1 MSQQPEYERHA
12 DAVATLSRRKF
23 LSRGAATAGIALAAI
38 LSACSGGGTSS
49 SSNIATATSVPA
61 TKAATTAASTTPAG
75 ASTAGTSTAAA
86 TAARATPAGGGF
98 SLTPAALTTVAGSP
112 VSGTASASGGFDWQR
127 FKGASIR
134 VFVPTNPIN
143 TPLKN
148 GLSEFE
154 KLTGIKVNFEDLP
167 ENNAREKLT
176 VEFTAGSSTIDVYA
190 SSLHQERLL
199 FAKNGWYASLN
210 DYLSDP
216 KMTSPDFDW
225 PGDFFKGVVDIMT
238 VDGKVIGMPGN
249 MDTNITFYRK
259 DLFDQAGM
267 KPPKTMDELEAAA
280 KKFHNPPQMYGFVAR
295 GQKTS
300 NATQIDPYFRNFG
313 GGYFDKSGNP
323 IMNSPEDI
331 KAVEFYAMML
341 TKYGPPG
348 VTNFSWPEA
357 SALFQQG
364 RVALYTDGTGFA
376 GPFEDKTKSTV
387 AGKMGYGIF
396 PAGPAGNF
404 PPLFASSWAIYAK
417 SKNKDAAWYFCQW
430 AANKANTLKILQGGT
445 SVGRISAWNN
455 PESRSGSP
463 LSAEW
468 FESTFAMLQASVPGL
483 PPVIHVA
490 ESRDIISVG
499 VIDVINGKD
508 AKTVMDRVQQELKAL
523 VDREKAGG

>member
-1 MSQQPEYERHA
+1 MSRQPGHDGYDE
-12 DAVATLSRRKF
+12 AVVILSRRQL
-23 LSRGAATAGIALAAI
+23 LSRGVATAGAAFAAAALA
-38 LSACSGGGTSS
+38 ACSGGGSS
-49 SSNIATATSVPA
+49 SSGNIPTATSAPVPNA
-61 TKAATTAASTTPAG
+61 PTTAASAAPVGTRATGSAV
-75 ASTAGTSTAAA
+75 ASTAPAPGGFSVTAAA
-86 TAARATPAGGGF
+86 P
-98 SLTPAALTTVAGSP
+98 TTTAGSTP
-112 VSGTASASGGFDWQR
+112 GGTASASDGFDWQR

-143 TPLKN
+143 TPIKN
-148 GLSEFE
+148 GLGEFE

-176 VEFTAGSSTIDVYA
+176 VEFTAGSSTIDVFS

-199 FAKNGWYASLN
+199 FAKNGWYAPMN
-210 DYLSDP
+210 EYLSDP
-216 KMTSPDFDW
+216 KTVSPDFDW
-225 PGDFFKGVVDIMT
+225 PGDFFNGAVDIMT

-267 KPPKTMDELEAAA
+267 KPPQTMDELEAAA

-396 PAGPAGNF
+396 PVGPAGNF
-404 PPLFASSWAIYAK
+404 PPLFASSWSIYSK
-417 SKNKDAAWYFCQW
+417 SKNKDAAWFFCQW
-430 AANKANTLKILQGGT
+430 ATNKANTLKILQGGT
-445 SVGRISAWNN
+445 SVARASAWNN
-455 PESRSGSP
+455 PESRSGTP
-463 LSAEW
+463 LPPEW
-468 FESTFAMLQASVPGL
+468 FESTFAMLKASVPGL

-499 VIDVINGKD
+499 VIDVINGQD
-508 AKTVMDRVQQELKAL
+508 AKTVMDRVQQEFKAL
-523 VDREKAGG
+523 VDKEKAGG

>member
-1 MSQQPEYERHA
+1 MSRRLGH
-12 DAVATLSRRKF
+12 DWHDGAVAILSRRQ
-23 LSRGAATAGIALAAI
+23 LLRRGAVTAGAALAAAA
-38 LSACSGGGTSS
+38 LAACGGGGSS
-49 SSNIATATSVPA
+49 SSGNISTATSAPA
-61 TKAATTAASTTPAG
+61 TKAPTTTAGTAPVGTSAAGSAAASTAPAPG
-75 ASTAGTSTAAA
+75 GFSVTAAA
-86 TAARATPAGGGF
+86 
-98 SLTPAALTTVAGSP
+98 GSAP
-112 VSGTASASGGFDWQR
+112 SGTASASGGFDWQR

-143 TPLKN
+143 TPIKN
-148 GLSEFE
+148 GLGDFE

-176 VEFTAGSSTIDVYA
+176 VEFTAGSSTIDVFS

-199 FAKNGWYASLN
+199 FAKNGWYAPMN
-210 DYLSDP
+210 EYLSDP
-216 KMTSPDFDW
+216 KTVSPDFDW
-225 PGDFFKGVVDIMT
+225 PGDFFKGAVDIMT
-238 VDGKVIGMPGN
+238 VDGKIIGMPGN

-259 DLFDQAGM
+259 DLLDQAGM

-313 GGYFDKSGNP
+313 GGYFDKSGTP
-323 IMNSPEDI
+323 IMNSPDDI

-341 TKYGPPG
+341 RKYGPPG

-364 RVALYTDGTGFA
+364 RVALYTDGAGFA

-404 PPLFASSWAIYAK
+404 PPLFAGSWSIYSK
-417 SKNKDAAWYFCQW
+417 SKNKDAAWFFCQW

-445 SVGRISAWNN
+445 SVARASAWNN
-455 PESRSGSP
+455 PESRSGTSLP
-463 LSAEW
+463 PEW
-468 FESTFAMLQASVPGL
+468 FESTFAMLKTSVPGL

-499 VIDVINGKD
+499 VIDVINGQD
-508 AKTVMDRVQQELKAL
+508 AKTVMDRVQQEFKAL
-523 VDREKAGG
+523 VDKEKAGG

>member
-1 MSQQPEYERHA
+1 
-12 DAVATLSRRKF
+12 VILSRRQ
-23 LSRGAATAGIALAAI
+23 LLRRGAVTAGAALAAAA
-38 LSACSGGGTSS
+38 LAACGGGGSS
-49 SSNIATATSVPA
+49 SSGNISTATSAPA
-61 TKAATTAASTTPAG
+61 TKAPTTAAGTAPVGTSAAG
-75 ASTAGTSTAAA
+75 SAAASTAPAPGGFSVTAAA
-86 TAARATPAGGGF
+86 
-98 SLTPAALTTVAGSP
+98 GSAP
-112 VSGTASASGGFDWQR
+112 SGTASASGEFDWQR

-143 TPLKN
+143 TPIKN
-148 GLSEFE
+148 GLGDFE

-176 VEFTAGSSTIDVYA
+176 VEFTAGSSTIDVFS

-199 FAKNGWYASLN
+199 FAKNGWYAPMN
-210 DYLSDP
+210 EYLSDP
-216 KMTSPDFDW
+216 KTVSPDFDW
-225 PGDFFKGVVDIMT
+225 PGDFFKGAVDIMT
-238 VDGKVIGMPGN
+238 VNGKIIGMPGN

-259 DLFDQAGM
+259 DLLDQAGM
-267 KPPKTMDELEAAA
+267 KPPKTMDELEEAA

-313 GGYFDKSGNP
+313 GGYFDKSGTP
-323 IMNSPEDI
+323 ITNSPEDI

-341 TKYGPPG
+341 RKYGPPG

-404 PPLFASSWAIYAK
+404 PPLFAGSWSIYAK
-417 SKNKDAAWYFCQW
+417 SKNRDAAWFFCQW

-445 SVGRISAWNN
+445 SVARASAWNN
-455 PESRSGSP
+455 PESRSGTLLP
-463 LSAEW
+463 PEW
-468 FESTFAMLQASVPGL
+468 FESTFAMLKASVPGL

-499 VIDVINGKD
+499 VIDVINGQD
-508 AKTVMDRVQQELKAL
+508 AKTVMDRVQQEFKAL
-523 VDREKAGG
+523 VDKEKAGG

>member
-1 MSQQPEYERHA
+1 
-12 DAVATLSRRKF
+12 VILSRRQ
-23 LSRGAATAGIALAAI
+23 LLRRGAVTAGAALAAAA
-38 LSACSGGGTSS
+38 LAACGGGGSS
-49 SSNIATATSVPA
+49 SSGNISTATSAPA
-61 TKAATTAASTTPAG
+61 TKAPTTTAGTAPVGTSAVGSAAASTAPAPG
-75 ASTAGTSTAAA
+75 GFSVTAAA
-86 TAARATPAGGGF
+86 
-98 SLTPAALTTVAGSP
+98 GSAP
-112 VSGTASASGGFDWQR
+112 SGTASASGGFDWQR

-143 TPLKN
+143 TPIKN
-148 GLSEFE
+148 GLGDFE

-176 VEFTAGSSTIDVYA
+176 VEFTAGSSTIDVFS

-199 FAKNGWYASLN
+199 FAKNGWYAPMN
-210 DYLSDP
+210 EYLSDP
-216 KMTSPDFDW
+216 KTVSPDFDW
-225 PGDFFKGVVDIMT
+225 PGDFFKGAVDIM
-238 VDGKVIGMPGN
+238 VVNDKIMGMPGN

-259 DLFDQAGM
+259 DLLDQAGM

-313 GGYFDKSGNP
+313 GGYFDKSGTP

-341 TKYGPPG
+341 RKYGPPG

-404 PPLFASSWAIYAK
+404 PPLFAGSWSIYAK
-417 SKNKDAAWYFCQW
+417 SKNRDAAWFFCQW

-445 SVGRISAWNN
+445 SVARASAWNN
-455 PESRSGSP
+455 PESRSGTSLP
-463 LSAEW
+463 PEW
-468 FESTFAMLQASVPGL
+468 FESTFAMLKASVPGL

-499 VIDVINGKD
+499 VIDVINGQD
-508 AKTVMDRVQQELKAL
+508 AKTVMDRVQQEFKAL
-523 VDREKAGG
+523 VDKEKAGG

>member
-1 MSQQPEYERHA
+1 MSRQPGHDWHA
-12 DAVATLSRRKF
+12 GAGVTLSRRQL
-23 LSRGAATAGIALAAI
+23 LSRGAAMSGMALAAV
-38 LSACSGGGTSS
+38 LAACGGGGSS
-49 SSNIATATSVPA
+49 SSGNIATVTSAPA
-61 TKAATTAASTTPAG
+61 TKAPTTAASAAPSAL
-75 ASTAGTSTAAA
+75 STAGSAAARTAPAPGGFAVTAAA
-86 TAARATPAGGGF
+86 RT
-98 SLTPAALTTVAGSP
+98 SVAGSAT
-112 VSGTASASGGFDWQR
+112 SGTASASGGFDWQR

-143 TPLKN
+143 TPIKN
-148 GLSEFE
+148 GLGEFE

-176 VEFTAGSSTIDVYA
+176 VEFTAGSSTIDVFS

-199 FAKNGWYASLN
+199 FAKNGWYAPLN
-210 DYLSDP
+210 EYLSDP
-216 KMTSPDFDW
+216 KAVSPDFDW
-225 PGDFFKGVVDIMT
+225 PGDFFKGAVDIMT
-238 VDGKVIGMPGN
+238 VDGKIIGMPGN

-267 KPPKTMDELEAAA
+267 TPPKTMDELEAAA

-364 RVALYTDGTGFA
+364 RVALYTDGAGFA

-404 PPLFASSWAIYAK
+404 PPLFASSWSIYAK
-417 SKNKDAAWYFCQW
+417 SKNKDAAWLFCQW
-430 AANKANTLKILQGGT
+430 AANKVNTLKILQGGT
-445 SVGRISAWNN
+445 SVARVSAWNN
-455 PESRSGSP
+455 PESRSGTP
-463 LSAEW
+463 LPTEW
-468 FESTFAMLQASVPGL
+468 FESTFAMLKASVPGL
-483 PPVIHVA
+483 PPVIRVA

-499 VIDVINGKD
+499 VIDVINGQA
-508 AKTVMDRVQQELKAL
+508 AKTVMDRVQQEFKAL
-523 VDREKAGG
+523 VDKEKAGG

>member
-1 MSQQPEYERHA
+1 MI
-12 DAVATLSRRKF
+12 LSRRQ
-23 LSRGAATAGIALAAI
+23 LLRRGAVTAGAALAAAA
-38 LSACSGGGTSS
+38 LAACGGGGSS
-49 SSNIATATSVPA
+49 SSGNISTATSAPA
-61 TKAATTAASTTPAG
+61 TKAPTTTAGTAPVGTSAVGSAAASTAPAPG
-75 ASTAGTSTAAA
+75 GFSVTAAA
-86 TAARATPAGGGF
+86 
-98 SLTPAALTTVAGSP
+98 GSAP
-112 VSGTASASGGFDWQR
+112 SGTASASGGFDWQR

-143 TPLKN
+143 TPIKN
-148 GLSEFE
+148 GLGDFE

-176 VEFTAGSSTIDVYA
+176 VEFTAGSSTIDVFS

-199 FAKNGWYASLN
+199 FAKNGWYAPMN
-210 DYLSDP
+210 EYLSDP
-216 KMTSPDFDW
+216 KTVSPDFDW
-225 PGDFFKGVVDIMT
+225 PGDFFKGAVDIM
-238 VDGKVIGMPGN
+238 VVNDKIMGMPGN

-259 DLFDQAGM
+259 DLLDQAGM

-313 GGYFDKSGNP
+313 GGYFDKSGTP

-341 TKYGPPG
+341 RKYGPPG

-404 PPLFASSWAIYAK
+404 PPLFAGSWSIYAK
-417 SKNKDAAWYFCQW
+417 SKNRDAAWFFCQW

-445 SVGRISAWNN
+445 SVARASAWNN
-455 PESRSGSP
+455 PESRSGTSLP
-463 LSAEW
+463 PEW
-468 FESTFAMLQASVPGL
+468 FESTFAMLKASVPGL

-499 VIDVINGKD
+499 VIDVINGQD
-508 AKTVMDRVQQELKAL
+508 AKTVMDRVQQEFKAL
-523 VDREKAGG
+523 VDKEKAGG

>member
-1 MSQQPEYERHA
+1 M
-12 DAVATLSRRKF
+12 VLSRRQ
-23 LSRGAATAGIALAAI
+23 LLRRGAATAGAALAAAA
-38 LSACSGGGTSS
+38 LAACGGGGSS
-49 SSNIATATSVPA
+49 SSGNISTATSAPA
-61 TKAATTAASTTPAG
+61 TKAPTTTAGTAPVGTSAVGSAAASTAPAPG
-75 ASTAGTSTAAA
+75 GFSVTAAA
-86 TAARATPAGGGF
+86 
-98 SLTPAALTTVAGSP
+98 GSAP
-112 VSGTASASGGFDWQR
+112 SGTASASGGFDWQR

-143 TPLKN
+143 TPIKN
-148 GLSEFE
+148 GLGDFE

-176 VEFTAGSSTIDVYA
+176 VEFTAGSSTIDVFS

-199 FAKNGWYASLN
+199 FAKNGWYAPMN
-210 DYLSDP
+210 EYLSDP
-216 KMTSPDFDW
+216 KTVSPDFDW
-225 PGDFFKGVVDIMT
+225 PGDFFKGAVDIM
-238 VDGKVIGMPGN
+238 VVNDKIMGMPGN

-259 DLFDQAGM
+259 DLLDQAGM

-313 GGYFDKSGNP
+313 GGYFDKSGTP

-341 TKYGPPG
+341 RKYGPPG

-404 PPLFASSWAIYAK
+404 PPLFAGSWSIYAK
-417 SKNKDAAWYFCQW
+417 SKNRDAAWFFCQW

-445 SVGRISAWNN
+445 SVARASAWNN
-455 PESRSGSP
+455 PESRSGTSLP
-463 LSAEW
+463 PEW
-468 FESTFAMLQASVPGL
+468 FESTFAMLKASVPGL

-499 VIDVINGKD
+499 VIDVINGQD
-508 AKTVMDRVQQELKAL
+508 AKTVMDRVQQEFKAL
-523 VDREKAGG
+523 VDKEKAGG